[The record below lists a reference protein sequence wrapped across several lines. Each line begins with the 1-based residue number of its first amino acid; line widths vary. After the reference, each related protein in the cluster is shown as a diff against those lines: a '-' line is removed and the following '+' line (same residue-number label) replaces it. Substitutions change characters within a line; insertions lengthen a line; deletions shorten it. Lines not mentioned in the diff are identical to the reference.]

1 MSPKLIPASLAFR
14 DDGTP
19 FSPVYG
25 DIYHSAAGALAQAHH
40 VFLNGNGIPERWRA
54 RRLFTVVETGF
65 GMGGNFLATWA
76 AWRADPA
83 RCDRLAFVSI
93 EKHPFRAQDL
103 RRLHAHIV
111 ADATVAP
118 LAAQLADG
126 WPILTPGLHRL
137 EFEGGRVTLTIAFGD
152 ALELLPKLWLRADA
166 FFLDG
171 FSPAKNPDLWT
182 PSVFKSLARLAGEG
196 ATLATY
202 TCAGAVRRR
211 LDEAG
216 FDCIKTEGFANKRAM
231 LVGRFAPRWRVR
243 RHEPPLPFEANERHA
258 VVVGAG
264 LAGCA
269 LADRLAARGWR
280 VTIVERHA
288 RAGCEASGNPAGVFH
303 PLLSRDDSVASRI
316 TRAGF
321 LYALAR
327 WQTLE
332 RAGHAFARSRDGLL
346 QIADDESQ
354 AQWLSETIESL
365 DYPRQLVHALSAP
378 QMLAAA
384 GVRVERGGWCY
395 PLGGSLDPTA
405 LCAALCASA
414 GEAIE
419 WRAGVEAQRV
429 ERDRNA
435 WAVLDASGKV
445 VARASVVIFAN
456 ARDATRLAGL
466 RHAPTRIVRGQ
477 LTRLPRGASPPLR
490 LPLVGDGYAIP
501 LADGLMT
508 GATYDIDDAGEDLR
522 AQSHSD
528 NLARLARMLPG
539 FDLAQSASK
548 LDPASLEGRVAFRC
562 VTSDRLPMLGALA
575 DEAQGTR
582 EAAALRGA
590 GLLDLPRAPG
600 LYGAFAFGSRG
611 LVWASL
617 GAELLASQLEGEPCP
632 LEHDLADALDPARYL
647 LRALRQGVLDDPPE
661 RASAF

>member
-25 DIYHSAAGALAQAHH
+25 DIYHSAAGALSQAHH
-40 VFLNGNGIPERWRA
+40 VFLNGNCIPERWRA
-54 RRLFTVVETGF
+54 RRVFTVVETGF
-65 GMGGNFLATWA
+65 GIGGNFLATWA

-83 RCDRLAFVSI
+83 RCERLAFVSI
-93 EKHPFRAQDL
+93 EKHPFRADDL
-103 RRLHAHIV
+103 RRLHAHVV

-118 LAAQLADG
+118 LAAQLADS
-126 WPILTPGLHRL
+126 WPMLTPGLHRL
-137 EFEGGRVTLTIAFGD
+137 EFEGGRVALTIAFGD

-182 PSVFKSLARLAGEG
+182 PSVFKSLARLAGDG

-202 TCAGAVRRR
+202 TCAGAVQRR

-216 FDCIKTEGFANKRAM
+216 FDCTKTEGFAGKRAM

-243 RHEPPLPFEANERHA
+243 RHEPPLPFETNEREA

-269 LADRLAARGWR
+269 VADRLAARGWR
-280 VTIVERHA
+280 VTIVERQA
-288 RAGCEASGNPAGVFH
+288 RPGCEASGNPAGVFH

-327 WQTLE
+327 WQALE
-332 RAGHAFARSRDGLL
+332 RAGYTFARSRDGLL

-354 AQWLSETIESL
+354 AQLLSETIQSA
-365 DYPRQLVHALSAP
+365 DYPRELVHALSAA
-378 QMLAAA
+378 QMRMAA
-384 GVRVERGGWCY
+384 GVSVARGGWCY
-395 PLGGSLDPTA
+395 PLGGSLDPGA
-405 LCAALCASA
+405 LCAALCAGA
-414 GEAIE
+414 GEAIQ
-419 WRAGVEAQRV
+419 WRTGVEAQRI
-429 ERDRNA
+429 ERDGDA
-435 WAVLDASGKV
+435 WAIRDASGEP
-445 VARASVVIFAN
+445 VARAGVVIFAN
-456 ARDATRLAGL
+456 ARDAARVAGL

-477 LTRLPRGASPPLR
+477 LTHLPRGASPALR

-501 LADGLMT
+501 LTDGLMI
-508 GATYDIDDAGEDLR
+508 GATYDIDDAGGDLR
-522 AQSHSD
+522 AESHSD

-539 FDLAQSASK
+539 FDPAEAAGE
-548 LDPASLEGRVAFRC
+548 LDPASLAGRVAFRC
-562 VTSDRLPMLGALA
+562 VTSDRLPMIGALA
-575 DEAQGTR
+575 DEASSTH

-600 LYGAFAFGSRG
+600 LYSAFAFGSRG

-617 GAELLASQLEGEPCP
+617 GAELLASQLEGEPWP
-632 LEHDLADALDPARYL
+632 LERDLAEALDPSRYL
-647 LRALRQGVLDDPPE
+647 LRALRQGLVEDL
-661 RASAF
+661 A